1 MEENELQQKLADL
14 YARLRQLKAGGVK
27 MKDIA
32 AETGW
37 QPSALSSLYATVLP
51 NLSRYERQ
59 GMSFTDALTRALGH
73 VNNLSRKKLQADIDL
88 LYRRVMDYAL
98 PDGGQG
104 VGNHLFLNQLKAAAG
119 ASSAREN
126 HLEGMYMSYS
136 CSSSMKALKAEP
148 YYLTDSEAN
157 GCITVGR
164 RSVHGSLREG
174 IGVLR
179 KQQMLYLLFN
189 AFEAPNLSLVSVYL
203 QVPFLEDISLL
214 KGLYLVPDYNMNPIA
229 RRIVLL
235 RRSDHYDAEA
245 FAQMEAR
252 LVMPHELTDEESLI
266 YAYTCGRTD
275 YIKMCT
281 LPSPKLD
288 LRDLQAEK
296 NLLLR
301 DEEAEEAGRGGAAGA

>member
-88 LYRRVMDYAL
+88 LYRRVTDYAL

-136 CSSSMKALKAEP
+136 CSSSVRALKAEP
-148 YYLTDSEAN
+148 FYFTVSEQAH
-157 GCITVGR
+157 CFTVGR
-164 RSVHGSLREG
+164 KSVHNSIREG
-174 IGVLR
+174 IGIIQE
-179 KQQMLYLLFN
+179 QQLLYLLFN
-189 AFEAPNLSLVSVYL
+189 AFREPNMSLTTIYL
-203 QVPFLEDISLL
+203 QLPFLENIQILR
-214 KGLYLVPDYNMNPIA
+214 GLYLVPDYNKNPIA
-229 RRIVLL
+229 RRIVLVKL
-235 RRSDHYDAEA
+235 SDSYSPEA
-245 FAQMEAR
+245 FAEIEACI
-252 LVMPHELTDEESLI
+252 LPNSELSEEQKLI
-266 YAYTCGRTD
+266 YNYTCGQSD
-275 YIKMCT
+275 SIKMCT

-288 LRDLQAEK
+288 FRDLQQEK
-296 NLLLR
+296 NLLEKET
-301 DEEAEEAGRGGAAGA
+301 D